1 LQLGELKRREFIT
14 LLGGA
19 TVLPR
24 AAHAQQPKGA
34 VGRLGLLTVAS
45 GVSPIEAA
53 LVQGLRDLGYVDG
66 QNLIIEY
73 RAASGKED
81 QLPRLAAELIAAKVD
96 VLFTSGSQATD
107 AARKLT
113 TNIPIVMV
121 SSNPVGLGFVESLA
135 RPGGNITGLSI
146 LGPEISGKR
155 LELLK
160 EMIPRLSTVAVFWNS
175 NDPAARFS
183 LQETLSAANVLKIR
197 LIIQETP
204 DVGAF
209 SDAFRAAITEGA
221 AAVILLPAPLMSRNA
236 EPIASLAI
244 QHRLPTLFYSGEAAR
259 AGGLMSYGANLSAVS
274 RRGAYFIDR
283 ILKGAKPAELPVEQ
297 PTKFDLIINLK
308 TARALGLTV
317 PDKLLALAD
326 EVIE

>member
-1 LQLGELKRREFIT
+1 MPVNIGRRE
-14 LLGGA
+14 LVAALGSAA
-19 TVLPR
+19 TWPL
-24 AAHAQQPKGA
+24 AARAQQPKGT
-34 VGRLGLLTVAS
+34 VRRLGFLTVAS

-66 QNLIIEY
+66 QNLIVEY
-73 RAASGKED
+73 RFVSGKED
-81 QLPRLAAELIAAKVD
+81 QLPRLAAELIAAKVE
-96 VLFTSGSQATD
+96 VLFTPGSQATD

-113 TNIPIVMV
+113 TNIPIVMI
-121 SSNPVGLGFVESLA
+121 SSNPSKAFHKSEPH

-160 EMIPRLSTVAVFWNS
+160 EMIPSLSTVAVFWNS

-183 LQETLSAANVLKIR
+183 LQETVSAANVLKLQ
-197 LIIQETP
+197 LIIQQTP

-244 QHRLPTLFYSGEAAR
+244 QHRLPTLFYSREAAT
-259 AGGLMSYGANLSAVS
+259 AGGLMSYGANLIAAF

-317 PDKLLALAD
+317 PATLLALAD